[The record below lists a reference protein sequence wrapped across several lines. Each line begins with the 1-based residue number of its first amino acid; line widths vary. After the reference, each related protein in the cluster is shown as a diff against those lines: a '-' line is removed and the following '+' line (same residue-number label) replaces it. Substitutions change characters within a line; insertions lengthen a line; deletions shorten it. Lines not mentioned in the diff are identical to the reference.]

1 MKMKK
6 SRKILIYVMAA
17 IIALLIIPEII
28 LRKVPNDTLA
38 SLGDFTSLGGLLSPF
53 LSAIIF
59 IGVLSILIGIVCVY
73 AVSKIYRYLVRI
85 KNK

>member
-6 SRKILIYVMAA
+6 SGKILIYVIAA

-28 LRKVPNDTLA
+28 LRKVPTDTLA

-53 LSAIIF
+53 LTALIF
-59 IGVLSILIGIVCVY
+59 IGVSSILIGILSVY
-73 AVSKIYRYLVRI
+73 AVSKFYRYLVRI
-85 KNK
+85 KGK